1 MNIKMDPETGVLYLR
16 IKGEPGTPGLVDH
29 TEEIEEGAYLDLD
42 AEMKPVGME
51 FLSVEDFEA
60 FLEKYPEGL
69 EIPHPTDAPHKSPI
83 DQASYRIVYHG

>member
-16 IKGEPGTPGLVDH
+16 LKGKAGTPGLVDH
-29 TEEIEEGAYLDLD
+29 TVEVEEGAYLDLD

-60 FLEKYPEGL
+60 FLEKYPEGI
-69 EIPHPTDAPHKSPI
+69 EIPNPTDAPEKSPI
-83 DQASYRIVYHG
+83 DQAFYRIVYQG